1 MLIMLLPLLIGV
13 LALAL
18 EEEEEKEEEEEED
31 GAPNGAV
38 DVTLS
43 S

>member
-18 EEEEEKEEEEEED
+18 EEEEEEEEED

-38 DVTLS
+38 EVTLS